1 MIWAYNVSVVLVFG
15 RRTNAFSDEG
25 RFVVRCVVSILDSCL
40 LVRCHLTDNLAN
52 HFCKDL
58 LTRRTMTTEKSSLK
72 ELLRET
78 IWAQSL
84 TPEQMARVEADTY
97 EQQIP
102 KGGYVCRKGE
112 PCDCWVGVIDGLV
125 KMNNLSPEGK
135 SVTFTGVP
143 RGGWFGEGTLLK
155 QEKRKYDV
163 VALRDSRIARMPAK
177 TFMWLLDN
185 SLPFTRFLLMQL
197 NERLGQF
204 IGMVEFDRLLDVDTR
219 VARCLAAL
227 FNNHLYPGTDT
238 LLQISQEEI
247 GYLSGASRQ
256 RANQA
261 LQVLEKEG
269 LLKVDYGGIQILDL
283 EGLRRFRA

>member
-1 MIWAYNVSVVLVFG
+1 MNPDKP
-15 RRTNAFSDEG
+15 AFSD
-25 RFVVRCVVSILDSCL
+25 CL
-40 LVRCHLTDNLAN
+40 RQ
-52 HFCKDL
+52 
-58 LTRRTMTTEKSSLK
+58 
-72 ELLRET
+72 T
-78 IWAQSL
+78 IWAKDL
-84 TPEQMARVEADTY
+84 TAEQMARVVADTM
-97 EQQIP
+97 EQCVP

-112 PCDCWVGVIDGLV
+112 PGDAWIGVIDGLV

-143 RGGWFGEGTLLK
+143 TGGWFGEGTLLK
-155 QEKRKYDV
+155 KEARKYDV
-163 VALRDSRIARMPAK
+163 VALRDSRVGRMPAR
-177 TFMWLLDN
+177 TFDWLVDN

-219 VARCLAAL
+219 VARCLASL
-227 FNNHLYPGTDT
+227 FNAHLYPGTDT

-283 EGLRRFRA
+283 DGLRRFRA